1 MKQHLRIF
9 ERNLIYDVSDLIKEQ
24 DRLNR
29 TDNCLDYTNRN
40 DTQEILNQV
49 LNQKELL
56 LNENELL
63 RKENE
68 NLRKKLNQSF

>member
-29 TDNCLDYTNRN
+29 MDNNLDCTNRN

-49 LNQKELL
+49 LNQKDLL
-56 LNENELL
+56 LTENELL

-68 NLRKKLNQSF
+68 NLRKKLNQ